1 MPADYARAART
12 AGEAHTDPD
21 PVEHASDTGPASM
34 PVRPGLPEK
43 HVQFGPTHLATSA
56 LSELEIESI
65 DLFISLI
72 RLLGMP
78 KSVGELYGLLFVS
91 PVALPMEAL
100 MDRLQM
106 SKGSASQGLKLLRS
120 FGAVKTVYVA
130 GDRRDHY
137 IAEMDLSHFATN
149 FIKGEVQPHLDS
161 GLRRLDR
168 MEKLVGQFPA
178 ENREIAENRLARLR
192 HWHEKG
198 QAMLPWLLKFLVS

>member
-1 MPADYARAART
+1 MSAQTDLDSLEHSAAT
-12 AGEAHTDPD
+12 AGSP
-21 PVEHASDTGPASM
+21 
-34 PVRPGLPEK
+34 
-43 HVQFGPTHLATSA
+43 A
-56 LSELEIESI
+56 LSELEIEAI

-91 PVALPMEAL
+91 PVALPMETL
-100 MDRLQM
+100 MDRLKM

-120 FGAVKTVYVA
+120 FGAVKTVYAA

-137 IAEMDLSHFATN
+137 VAEMDLSHFATN
-149 FIKGEVQPHLDS
+149 FIKGELQPHLDN

-168 MEKLVGQFPA
+168 MEQLLGKYSP

-198 QAMLPWLLKFLVS
+198 QAMLPWLLKFLVT